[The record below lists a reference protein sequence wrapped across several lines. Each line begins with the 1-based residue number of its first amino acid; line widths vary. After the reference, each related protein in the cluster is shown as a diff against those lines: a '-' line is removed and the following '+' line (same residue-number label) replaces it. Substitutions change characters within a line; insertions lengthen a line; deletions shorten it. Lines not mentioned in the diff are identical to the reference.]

1 MKKIYLLLGLLA
13 SAGLAQAQTCGT
25 TVSTF
30 PHIQDFETGVTGA
43 PGTLPNG
50 WTMAKNPTTSTYQ
63 WQVNAGSTSS
73 TATGP
78 NVDHSSG
85 AATGK
90 YVYTE
95 ASNGGTTDE
104 AYLLSPC
111 INLASLTT
119 PGFEFWYH
127 MAGPDMGMMEV
138 QVSTNNGTTWTTVHT
153 FTGPQQT
160 SENDPWLKKT
170 ISLAAYMNQTVQ
182 IRWKGTKKATG
193 NTFEGD
199 MAVDDVK
206 FFNIPPID
214 AELAAIVAPVSAGCG
229 FTATEN
235 VTISIKN
242 NGSAPLTSVPV
253 RYVLGTNTVNE
264 TASVNIAPGATGNY
278 TFNAKANLATAG
290 TYTLTTTVLAT
301 NDGDPS
307 NDSKTKTI
315 TAIPNVA
322 TFPYSQNF
330 ESGNGGWV
338 ASGANSSWAIG
349 TPAKTVIN
357 SAGGGANSY
366 VTNPSGN
373 YNASEVSQVSSPC
386 FNFSS
391 LTAPV
396 ISMKVWWS
404 SEGGWDGAVL
414 QSSINGGASW
424 QNVGALNDPNNWFND
439 NSLDGR
445 AGGQNIG
452 WAGTTTASS
461 GGWVTAK
468 HALTG
473 LGGQSSVL
481 LRVAFGSDGSGQY
494 DGFAF
499 DDVSIIES
507 PAIEAELAAIVAPV
521 ASGCGFTATDNV
533 TISIKNNGST
543 TLANIPVRYVL
554 GTTTVNETTPAT
566 LTIAPGATAN
576 YTFTAKA
583 NLATA
588 GTYTL
593 TASVLVTN
601 DGDPSNN
608 SKSKTIT
615 VIPSVTTFPYSQN
628 FESGNGGWIASG
640 TNSSWAIGTPAK
652 AVINSAGGGANSYVT
667 NLTGTYS
674 ASEVSQVVGP
684 CFNFSSLVAPIIS
697 MKVWW
702 NSEGGWDGAVLQSS
716 INGGVT
722 WQNVG
727 ALNDPNNWFNDNS
740 LDGRAGGQDIG
751 WAGTTTASSGGWVT
765 AKHALT
771 GLGGQSSVQLR
782 IAFGADGSVQ
792 YDGFAFDDISIIES
806 PTVDAEVTAI
816 TSPILSGCGF
826 SATENVTI
834 TIKNNGTTALANIPV
849 RYVLGSSTVNETTPA
864 TLTIAPGQTGSYTF
878 TAKANLLA
886 GGTYTLTASVLAA
899 NDGDPSN
906 NSITRTIINP
916 LVSTFPSIQDF
927 ESGVSGAGGLGTL
940 PAGWSRS
947 ASPVTTTYQW
957 QVNAGPTSST
967 ATGPNVDHTLGTA
980 AGKYVYTEASNGT
993 NTDEAYLISPCI
1005 SLNGLTSPGFDFW
1018 YHMAGPAMGAM
1029 DVQVSANGGTTWT
1042 TLFTFTGPQQ
1052 TAETDPWLKKTLSLA
1067 AYLNQ
1072 TIQIRWKGTKTST
1085 GNTFEGDMAIDDVKF
1100 YNIPSADAE
1109 LLAIT
1114 SPNTSGCGF
1123 TATENVCITIKNNGN
1138 VAITSIPVRY
1148 QIGSNPAVNETA
1160 TVNIAPG
1167 TNGTYCFT
1175 TKANLATPGTYTL
1188 TVTTLLAADGDPSN
1202 DVKTRTIN
1210 VLPTIS
1216 TLPYTQNFENGN
1228 GGWLASGTNS
1238 SWAIGTPAKAVIN
1251 SAGGGANSYVTG
1263 LTGTYNASE
1272 VSQVVGPCFNFSS
1285 VADPDFE
1292 MKAWWN
1298 SEGGWD
1304 GAVLQSSIDGGVT
1317 WQNVGALNDPN
1328 NWYNDNSLD
1337 GRAGGQDI
1345 GWAGTGSSSSG
1356 GWVRVKHKLNGL
1368 GGQSSVLLRIAFGAD
1383 GSVQYDGFAF
1393 DDIRIG
1399 DNTNNLAV
1407 NSFVPLTKVC
1417 GFGNNE
1423 KVEVVLENLGSVPVT
1438 AGSYTVSYTVN
1449 NGTGTTPAVTQAGVA
1464 LAPNV
1469 PVNFIFTTGAN
1480 LTTAGNYTITVTVTM
1495 AGDPDASNNTITYTI
1510 GNATFTTIPP
1520 IFTFETPTTGI
1531 AALRTVKGINANI
1544 TEGAA
1549 ASQPLATNPAT
1560 STKGMIMEGVA
1571 NAGWTMPAG
1580 TVNPWNVNP
1589 ENFSAAYICFNP
1601 SGGAASD
1608 PLWLSFDLKQL
1619 FKIANANTNFRVT
1632 VNGVQVGATY
1642 RPPFS
1647 GTPINWQKVYVDLSA
1662 YKSNPNIQIGLESS
1676 VAEAFAN
1683 GAGTA
1688 NLIDNIRFQRLNPTG
1703 VDADILNSQL
1713 NVFPN
1718 PSAGVF
1724 NVSLPQGKA
1733 FAMEVTDLT
1742 GRVVMKETSAA
1753 KNAQVDLSKAAKGI
1767 YLLKVTSEGSAV
1779 VRKLI
1784 VE

>member
-1 MKKIYLLLGLLA
+1 MNKILRSEFSPTLRQKNGEIRQPGRTLRTKLLTFLLIFTGFLA
-13 SAGLAQAQTCGT
+13 SHGLQAQTTTISTETGTNFTGANGVGGDAAITFVVENTNTYAILLTGVDMYWTTTYNGTIPTLWYSATSLSGLPNIAAPTWTSIATGSPVAVTAAGYYPALSNLTFTIPAGTQYRFALQTSLGVNYSGASPVPSPSVLSAGGVNLKVYDAQIAGSNVGYGGNFPGPGNNPRAFTGRIHFQPATPCVAPPTPGQATASAASICPNTNFLLSLTGASGGLGMTFQWQSSANGT
-25 TVSTF
+25 TGWTDIAGATSPSVSVSQTATTF
-30 PHIQDFETGVTGA
+30 YRAQLTCSGQTANSTSVQVTTTATPTSGTFDINKSVPASATSFQSITAAINSIQCGGLNGPITFNVVAGTGPYNEQVIIPVIPGASATNTITFNGNGNTISATPGTTDQGVVTINGGDYVKIDNFIITLDAAAGSGWGIQLKNESNNAIISNNTINLPLTSTSSAINGIIAGSATSSAGNNTSNTLIQNNTINGGYYGIQLNGNTGGTNASNNQIINNQVKDPYFYGIYVTNQTNGLIERNDITRALRTNGSTMYCLYVTGTTTNTVVNKNRIHNLFDAAPSASAFVYGIYNGGSTTVGAENIIKNNLIYSVNTPGGTLYAFYNSAANGTYYYNNTVSADNASISYGTLRGMYFTSASTNVKFINNVISLSSNATTKHAIYLGSSTITLQSNNNDLYVGSSGNVGYSTSAQATLANWQAASSQDANSISVNPMFVNATAGNLQPTSGALNNVGQALAAVTDDITGA
-43 PGTLPNG
+43 PRGTTPDIGAYEFTPAANDVGVIAITAPNSG
-50 WTMAKNPTTSTYQ
+50 C
-63 WQVNAGSTSS
+63 GLTSS
-73 TATGP
+73 ETITITIQNFGTAAQNNIP
-78 NVDHSSG
+78 VS
-85 AATGK
+85 
-90 YVYTE
+90 YTI
-95 ASNGGTTDE
+95 NGGTPVT
-104 AYLLSPC
+104 AVFPGPLAAGQTATYSFTTLANLGTPNTYNIVAST
-111 INLASLTT
+111 NLAGDAL
-119 PGFEFWYH
+119 
-127 MAGPDMGMMEV
+127 AG
-138 QVSTNNGTTWTTVHT
+138 NNS
-153 FTGPQQT
+153 FT
-160 SENDPWLKKT
+160 
-170 ISLAAYMNQTVQ
+170 
-182 IRWKGTKKATG
+182 KA
-193 NTFEGD
+193 
-199 MAVDDVK
+199 V
-206 FFNIPPID
+206 
-214 AELAAIVAPVSAGCG
+214 
-229 FTATEN
+229 
-235 VTISIKN
+235 
-242 NGSAPLTSVPV
+242 
-253 RYVLGTNTVNE
+253 
-264 TASVNIAPGATGNY
+264 
-278 TFNAKANLATAG
+278 
-290 TYTLTTTVLAT
+290 
-301 NDGDPS
+301 
-307 NDSKTKTI
+307 
-315 TAIPNVA
+315 TAIPTVS

-330 ESGNGGWV
+330 ETGNGGWV
-338 ASGANSSWAIG
+338 ASGSNSSWAIG
-349 TPAKTVIN
+349 TPAKPVIN

-366 VTNPSGN
+366 VTGLTGT
-373 YNASEVSQVSSPC
+373 YNASEVSQVMGPC

-391 LTAPV
+391 MTSPN
-396 ISMKVWWS
+396 IEMKIWWS

-414 QSSINGGASW
+414 QSSINGGTTW
-424 QNVGALNDPNNWFND
+424 QNVGALSDPFNWYND

-445 AGGQNIG
+445 AGGQDIG
-452 WAGTTTASS
+452 WAGTGTSS
-461 GGWVTAK
+461 SSGWVTAK

-481 LRVAFGSDGSGQY
+481 LRIAFGSD
-494 DGFAF
+494 A
-499 DDVSIIES
+499 
-507 PAIEAELAAIVAPV
+507 
-521 ASGCGFTATDNV
+521 
-533 TISIKNNGST
+533 
-543 TLANIPVRYVL
+543 
-554 GTTTVNETTPAT
+554 
-566 LTIAPGATAN
+566 
-576 YTFTAKA
+576 
-583 NLATA
+583 
-588 GTYTL
+588 
-593 TASVLVTN
+593 
-601 DGDPSNN
+601 
-608 SKSKTIT
+608 
-615 VIPSVTTFPYSQN
+615 
-628 FESGNGGWIASG
+628 
-640 TNSSWAIGTPAK
+640 
-652 AVINSAGGGANSYVT
+652 
-667 NLTGTYS
+667 
-674 ASEVSQVVGP
+674 
-684 CFNFSSLVAPIIS
+684 
-697 MKVWW
+697 
-702 NSEGGWDGAVLQSS
+702 
-716 INGGVT
+716 
-722 WQNVG
+722 
-727 ALNDPNNWFNDNS
+727 
-740 LDGRAGGQDIG
+740 
-751 WAGTTTASSGGWVT
+751 
-765 AKHALT
+765 
-771 GLGGQSSVQLR
+771 
-782 IAFGADGSVQ
+782 SVQ
-792 YDGFAFDDISIIES
+792 YDGFAFDDISIYQTPSNDVEL
-806 PTVDAEVTAI
+806 VAI
-816 TSPILSGCGF
+816 TSPATSGCGF
-826 SATENVTI
+826 TNAETVTV
-834 TIKNNGTTALANIPV
+834 TIKNNGTIATPVPFPVSYQLGAAAPVVENVTTAIPV
-849 RYVLGSSTVNETTPA
+849 
-864 TLTIAPGQTGSYTF
+864 
-878 TAKANLLA
+878 
-886 GGTYTLTASVLAA
+886 
-899 NDGDPSN
+899 
-906 NSITRTIINP
+906 
-916 LVSTFPSIQDF
+916 
-927 ESGVSGAGGLGTL
+927 
-940 PAGWSRS
+940 
-947 ASPVTTTYQW
+947 
-957 QVNAGPTSST
+957 
-967 ATGPNVDHTLGTA
+967 
-980 AGKYVYTEASNGT
+980 
-993 NTDEAYLISPCI
+993 
-1005 SLNGLTSPGFDFW
+1005 GLTQTFSF
-1018 YHMAGPAMGAM
+1018 
-1029 DVQVSANGGTTWT
+1029 AN
-1042 TLFTFTGPQQ
+1042 
-1052 TAETDPWLKKTLSLA
+1052 K
-1067 AYLNQ
+1067 
-1072 TIQIRWKGTKTST
+1072 
-1085 GNTFEGDMAIDDVKF
+1085 V
-1100 YNIPSADAE
+1100 
-1109 LLAIT
+1109 
-1114 SPNTSGCGF
+1114 
-1123 TATENVCITIKNNGN
+1123 
-1138 VAITSIPVRY
+1138 
-1148 QIGSNPAVNETA
+1148 
-1160 TVNIAPG
+1160 
-1167 TNGTYCFT
+1167 
-1175 TKANLATPGTYTL
+1175 NLATVGTYNL
-1188 TVTTLLAADGDPSN
+1188 TATTALPGDGLPTN
-1202 DVKTRTIN
+1202 DSKSKTIN